1 MKMARFGVL
10 VVAVLMAVASLLG
23 RAVASDTGAVMA
35 VINNAVASFNKG
47 DEKTWDGLCTSS
59 ASIISNIPPYQY
71 STTCADWWSADA
83 ASDKKLGISGEVV
96 TLAAAW
102 HVLVTGDR
110 AYAALPASFTYK
122 QKGKTIKSS
131 GNVLT
136 VALQKT
142 AAGWRMTGW
151 SWAQH

>member
-10 VVAVLMAVASLLG
+10 TVAVLMAVLCVPG
-23 RAVASDTGAVMA
+23 RAAASDTGAVMA
-35 VINNAVASFNKG
+35 VINSAVASFNKG
-47 DEKTWDGLCTSS
+47 DEQTWDGLCTPS

-71 STTCADWWSADA
+71 STSCADWWSAHA

-102 HVLVTGDR
+102 HVLVAGDR
-110 AYAALPASFTYK
+110 AYAAFPASFTYK
-122 QKGKTIKSS
+122 QKGKTIKTS